1 VKNSKRLVHELRNRR
16 HGGRDI
22 LQVNSMSGLAAVLIL
37 ATAFVNAPTALADN
51 VTDEVGRAGAGVCPV
66 VAEDPHITAFRTLAG
81 IAAKSP
87 KLTDDGDVVQFLVRS
102 VDTYCPQYNYVA
114 NAYLTAV
121 VKYGLPPAWCVPS
134 TRTPVPEMGGRV
146 MVCP

>member
-1 VKNSKRLVHELRNRR
+1 MTRQRPTLFVRF
-16 HGGRDI
+16 
-22 LQVNSMSGLAAVLIL
+22 LAGVGVIAG
-37 ATAFVNAPTALADN
+37 AAFVNAPAAVADN

-87 KLTDDGDVVQFLVRS
+87 KLTNDRDVVKFLLQS

-114 NAYLTAV
+114 NAYHTAV
-121 VKYGLPPAWCVPS
+121 VNYGLPPAWCVPS
-134 TRTPVPEMGGRV
+134 TKEPIPQVGGRV